1 MKGKPGCPTVPDTN
15 SARDSVVELLHAED
29 LHPGEVVPLGSVEV
43 TAEEIIAFATTYDP
57 LPIHV
62 DPVAAAAGPFCGV
75 IASAAHTIALYSS
88 LASRVFVPRLALV
101 AGKGIDRLRLPH
113 PVRPGATLSA
123 TIEVLDVTTTRSD
136 RADLRL
142 RSEMTDQDGQV
153 VLSFVAVQVVRRRNS

>member
-1 MKGKPGCPTVPDTN
+1 MTD
-15 SARDSVVELLHAED
+15 DLLHAED

-43 TAEEIIAFATTYDP
+43 TAAEIIAFATTYDP

-62 DPVAAAAGPFCGV
+62 DPVAAAAGPFGGV

-113 PVRPGATLSA
+113 PVRPGALSA
-123 TIEVLDVTTTRSD
+123 TIEVIDVTPTRPD

-142 RSEMTDQDGQV
+142 RSEMTDQDGHV
-153 VLSFVAVQVVRRRNS
+153 VLSFVAVQVVRRRDA